1 MKINYDESALQE
13 REMTEEQIEQG
24 MEGAPPQTPPENAQQ
39 SQAPQ
44 MTIGAFGP
52 IISHTFEGGQM
63 QPTQHPELA
72 QFVNLLNSKFKEENG
87 FFSLDETNGMVMYKD
102 GSRVEIVSNIQTV
115 PAGTKITN
123 LAKEMQ
129 PKQA

>member
-24 MEGAPPQTPPENAQQ
+24 MEGAPPEQ